1 MAPRFRKRF
10 RKKRRQRRTG
20 PSLRQQVWNLP
31 NMLTYG
37 RILMIPFVMYF
48 LYRCDPGADPAAVD
62 RDGRLY
68 SFTATMLF
76 GVAAITDFF
85 DGWIARNFNL
95 GSMVGR
101 FIDPLADKLLVMA
114 CLVMMVHLGR
124 VPAWFV
130 VLLVARELSITSL
143 RAIAVQEDIEIRVSQ
158 AGKWKTA
165 FQLAGLAGVMI
176 HYQYPTSWG
185 VVSLDLNYHEAGFGL
200 LLLSMGLSLYSA
212 VVYFYRFASAAVD
225 HEIKD
230 GVT

>member
-1 MAPRFRKRF
+1 
-10 RKKRRQRRTG
+10 
-20 PSLRQQVWNLP
+20 
-31 NMLTYG
+31 
-37 RILMIPFVMYF
+37 MIPFVMYY
-48 LYRCDPGADPAAVD
+48 LYQCEPNMSPSAPDHA
-62 RDGRLY
+62 GRMA
-68 SFTATMLF
+68 SFIATLLF

-101 FIDPLADKLLVMA
+101 FIDPLADKILVMA

-130 VLLVARELSITSL
+130 VLLLTRELSITSL
-143 RAIAVQEDIEIRVSQ
+143 RAIATQEDIEVKVSQ

-176 HYQYPTSWG
+176 HYTYPADWG
-185 VVSLDLNYHEAGFGL
+185 LVSTTINYHEAGFGL
-200 LLLSMGLSLYSA
+200 LVLSMGLSIYSA
-212 VVYFYRFASAAVD
+212 VVYFYRFAAAAVE

-230 GVT
+230 GAG